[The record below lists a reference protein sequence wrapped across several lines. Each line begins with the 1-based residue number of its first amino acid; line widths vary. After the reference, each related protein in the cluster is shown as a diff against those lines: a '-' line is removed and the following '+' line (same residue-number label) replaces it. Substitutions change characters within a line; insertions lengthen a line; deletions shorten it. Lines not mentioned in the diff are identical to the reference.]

1 MRYKGKTKT
10 AEILKTAFWEI
21 YSENDISKIKI
32 SDITEKAGYNRGVF
46 YSYYKNIYEI
56 FDIIEKDVMQ
66 HIKDISLLM
75 QSFIINDF
83 DDKYL
88 TNIIKI
94 YNNNEKYLRILFLKD
109 DNPRFKV
116 RMKKMLRDNLI
127 NEYKKNNSAP
137 ISPKLDYYLEFY
149 SSGMLN
155 MLIYWCINSH
165 KMPVHDFAN
174 LIKELVK
181 TEPAGML
188 KLIYGKC

>member
-1 MRYKGKTKT
+1 
-10 AEILKTAFWEI
+10 
-21 YSENDISKIKI
+21 
-32 SDITEKAGYNRGVF
+32 
-46 YSYYKNIYEI
+46 
-56 FDIIEKDVMQ
+56 MQ